1 VQVVEFMITHTR
13 MTQTIHVAQ
22 NVITQRWITI
32 NTIDFAIAKM
42 KPVIRDVEPF
52 GAVALMCAADAA
64 DLKIMS
70 VIQDTN
76 G

>member
-13 MTQTIHVAQ
+13 MTQTIHVVQ
-22 NVITQRWITI
+22 TVITQRWITI
-32 NTIDFAIAKM
+32 NTIDFVIAK
-42 KPVIRDVEPF
+42 ICSATRDVEPF

-64 DLKIMS
+64 GLKIIS